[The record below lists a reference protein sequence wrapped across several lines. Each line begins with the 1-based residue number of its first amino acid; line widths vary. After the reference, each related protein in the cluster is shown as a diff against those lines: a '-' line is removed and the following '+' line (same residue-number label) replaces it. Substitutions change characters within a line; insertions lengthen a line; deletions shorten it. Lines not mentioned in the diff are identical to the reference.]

1 MMRLAPDPV
10 AAILCVLSAL
20 AAVASIAALNW
31 VIDENAGER
40 TQNRRKPRNTLR
52 DLEQNCLAL
61 RDVLKRLDRNLQLF
75 ASDRGSITTP
85 IKFGVHALQVP
96 HGSAALHQAVVSDIA
111 TLFDETSRNSFEVM
125 ALIADGELDPPE
137 DVYFRFA
144 EVQERL
150 NTLLINRFGLR
161 ETLDE
166 GKRIAEA
173 LANLIQALK
182 ADSTG

>member
-31 VIDENAGER
+31 VIDEEPDER
-40 TQNRRKPRNTLR
+40 TQNRRKSRTVLR
-52 DLEQNCLAL
+52 DLQQNCLSL

-96 HGSAALHQAVVSDIA
+96 HGSAALHQAVVSEIA

-125 ALIADGELDPPE
+125 ALIGDGALDPAE
-137 DVYFRFA
+137 EVYFQFA
-144 EVQERL
+144 EMQERL
-150 NTLLINRFGLR
+150 NVLLINRLGLR

-166 GKRIAEA
+166 GGQIAEA
-173 LANLIQALK
+173 LAGLVQALK
-182 ADSTG
+182 ADGVG